1 MKCYGILK
9 GGTNPLF
16 LFKMTTEILNK
27 EDWIDYKKQ
36 VENSLKIQTMAVL
49 SDTALLEYI
58 KSVISTFKNAK
69 P

>member
-1 MKCYGILK
+1 
-9 GGTNPLF
+9 
-16 LFKMTTEILNK
+16 MTTEILNK